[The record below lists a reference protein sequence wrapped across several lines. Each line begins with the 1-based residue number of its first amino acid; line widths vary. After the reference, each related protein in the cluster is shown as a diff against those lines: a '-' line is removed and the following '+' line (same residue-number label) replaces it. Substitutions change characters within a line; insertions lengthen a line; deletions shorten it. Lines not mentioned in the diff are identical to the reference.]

1 MPIWFATSASAVI
14 GRDVMDSADKVE
26 IHELITRYCH
36 ILDTRNWADLDKIFL
51 PDSVVD
57 SGPTLGVYRGIDA
70 IAEFW
75 RDYPHPDGHHALN
88 VLVEGEQ
95 PDGTVKVVT
104 KGFFA
109 RPGGF
114 NGGDY
119 HDVVCR
125 TEQGWRFVSRAYVPR
140 WKVDVPTGDQVNA

>member
-1 MPIWFATSASAVI
+1 
-14 GRDVMDSADKVE
+14 MDAEDRLE
-26 IHELITRYCH
+26 IHELISRYCH

-57 SGPTLGVYRGIDA
+57 SGPTLGVYHGLQA
-70 IAEFW
+70 IADFW
-75 RDYPHPDGHHALN
+75 SDYPHPDVHHALN
-88 VLVEGEQ
+88 VLIEGEE
-95 PDGTVKVVT
+95 PDGTVRVIT

-119 HDVVCR
+119 HDVVR
-125 TEQGWRFVSRAYVPR
+125 KTEAGWRFVSRTYVPR
-140 WKVDVPTGDQVNA
+140 WRVDSQAG